1 MHLNFMKNI
10 YKNRVSKK
18 GHSIFCGNFVAT
30 SDKHTSKP
38 LQLIGLKALTHTAF
52 HLILKY
58 LTLP

>member
-1 MHLNFMKNI
+1 MKNI